1 MTVSS
6 VVSEQRGWFKV
17 VLTGAASAANA
28 GLGEVAN
35 PEGVTLGI
43 TRAFIYARTGS
54 TGAANLDIGIGASG
68 AKASDICS
76 AMDVIEATIGGDLT
90 FLPAAQAAET
100 DNPTALWTP
109 TTYLTFTGSA
119 STVGLDA
126 DVYIEYIRLA

>member
-1 MTVSS
+1 MSVSTVLTD
-6 VVSEQRGWFKV
+6 QRGWFKIA
-17 VLTGAASAANA
+17 LTGAASTANG

-35 PEGVTLGI
+35 PEGVLLGI

-54 TGAANLDIGIGASG
+54 TGAANLSIGVGASG
-68 AKASDICS
+68 AAVSDVCS
-76 AMDVIEATIGGDLT
+76 SMDVIEATIGGDLT

-100 DNPTALWTP
+100 DSPTALWAAD
-109 TTYLTFTGSA
+109 TYLVFTGSA

>member
-1 MTVSS
+1 MTISTVLTD
-6 VVSEQRGWFKV
+6 QRGWLKV
-17 VLTGAASAANA
+17 LLTGAASTDNA
-28 GLGEVAN
+28 GLGQLAN
-35 PEGVTLGI
+35 PEGVLLGI

-68 AKASDICS
+68 AKATDVCS
-76 AMDVIEATIGGDLT
+76 AMDVIEGTIGGDLT

-100 DNPTALWTP
+100 DSPTALWAS

>member
-1 MTVSS
+1 MTISTTVTD
-6 VVSEQRGWFKV
+6 QRGWFKFT
-17 VLTGAASAANA
+17 LTGAASAANA
-28 GLGEVAN
+28 GLGEIAN

-54 TGAANLDIGIGASG
+54 TGAANLDMGIGASG
-68 AKASDICS
+68 AKTTDLCS

-100 DNPTALWTP
+100 DSPTALWTSA
-109 TTYLTFTGSA
+109 TYLTATGSA